1 MSPIAKVVG
10 VGTEE
15 QTMSPGVAVHAVPVL
30 VARSSEMPD
39 LVTSIA
45 AHPGLKVIGAVGANV
60 PRITTH
66 GAEVV
71 HVDDRRG
78 GKTCGGVLELRRA
91 EGEINEHAWGRRADC
106 GQIVW
111 C

>member
-1 MSPIAKVVG
+1 MVG

-15 QTMSPGVAVHAVPVL
+15 RTMSPGVVVHAVPVL

-39 LVTSIA
+39 LVRSVA
-45 AHPGLKVIGAVGANV
+45 AHPGLKVIGAVGTNV
-60 PRITTH
+60 PCITTH

-71 HVDDRRG
+71 HVDDWRG
-78 GKTCGGVLELRRA
+78 GRTHGGVLQLRRV
-91 EGEINEHAWGRRADC
+91 ESEIDEHAWGRRADC
-106 GQIVW
+106 GRIIW